1 MRRFLALIS
10 LMGAVVF
17 GQVPVGTP
25 INNVAQSS
33 HQDGSETTFVGFS
46 NEVST
51 IVSEGYQLA
60 ISKTASAAVVAPGE
74 SLTYTITVS
83 NTGNIS
89 PAAFTITDTL
99 SLGLEIVSSSP
110 AASVTDQIATWTVA
124 SIAMGQTM
132 VFELDVLVDENLL
145 ADEVI
150 SNTAWLAV
158 PDGFLL
164 AGESADVNVGA
175 HSDLLITKMVTEDV
189 STIGDT
195 VHYTINLYNTGN
207 IPSTQTTIND
217 VLPEYV
223 SFVSAS
229 HSGAI
234 VDGTVSWSIDE
245 MMPGDSINVSLDVKV
260 DASMPANTDLTNT
273 ATVENAQG
281 VSTEASVHSLANP
294 WIQTISKWA
303 EDREYAFGDTVE
315 FTITIDNTSPDPVHT
330 ITVTDTLPEPLEFVS
345 ATNGGAVE
353 NSAVVWT
360 LGTLNAGNVI
370 TLDVVTTV
378 GSLLEA
384 RPEITNRAWIS
395 TTNAGTSFG
404 DHIVSLAAFPEL
416 VLEKLS
422 SESVQAGD
430 SLVYTFTMSNTG
442 NSMAHDVV
450 LSDTLPAH
458 VSFGSA
464 NGDFTYNETSHSIL
478 WNVNEIASSAT
489 DSLRLVTYVDY
500 PVIDGTTLENTAYL
514 ACVEGSVS
522 QSTFITEVLS
532 TPGLFLEISGT
543 SIVMAGDTVQLSLD
557 YSNLGTEIATGVIL
571 RDTLGLDLE
580 YLSASRE
587 HTYDPETGII
597 TWNLEDLTPGDS
609 GVMHVTAKVRDDFS
623 GAAQIPIG
631 GLMTCDQDVECVG
644 FHTVTVRAPLMNIVL
659 IGDTTYIMAGELIR
673 YDLSFENVGDTTA

>member
-207 IPSTQTTIND
+207 IPSTQTT
-217 VLPEYV
+217 
-223 SFVSAS
+223 S
-229 HSGAI
+229 
-234 VDGTVSWSIDE
+234 
-245 MMPGDSINVSLDVKV
+245 MMYYQN
-260 DASMPANTDLTNT
+260 M
-273 ATVENAQG
+273 
-281 VSTEASVHSLANP
+281 
-294 WIQTISKWA
+294 
-303 EDREYAFGDTVE
+303 
-315 FTITIDNTSPDPVHT
+315 
-330 ITVTDTLPEPLEFVS
+330 
-345 ATNGGAVE
+345 
-353 NSAVVWT
+353 
-360 LGTLNAGNVI
+360 
-370 TLDVVTTV
+370 
-378 GSLLEA
+378 
-384 RPEITNRAWIS
+384 
-395 TTNAGTSFG
+395 
-404 DHIVSLAAFPEL
+404 
-416 VLEKLS
+416 
-422 SESVQAGD
+422 
-430 SLVYTFTMSNTG
+430 
-442 NSMAHDVV
+442 
-450 LSDTLPAH
+450 
-458 VSFGSA
+458 
-464 NGDFTYNETSHSIL
+464 
-478 WNVNEIASSAT
+478 
-489 DSLRLVTYVDY
+489 
-500 PVIDGTTLENTAYL
+500 
-514 ACVEGSVS
+514 
-522 QSTFITEVLS
+522 
-532 TPGLFLEISGT
+532 
-543 SIVMAGDTVQLSLD
+543 
-557 YSNLGTEIATGVIL
+557 
-571 RDTLGLDLE
+571 
-580 YLSASRE
+580 
-587 HTYDPETGII
+587 
-597 TWNLEDLTPGDS
+597 
-609 GVMHVTAKVRDDFS
+609 
-623 GAAQIPIG
+623 
-631 GLMTCDQDVECVG
+631 
-644 FHTVTVRAPLMNIVL
+644 FHL
-659 IGDTTYIMAGELIR
+659 
-673 YDLSFENVGDTTA
+673 